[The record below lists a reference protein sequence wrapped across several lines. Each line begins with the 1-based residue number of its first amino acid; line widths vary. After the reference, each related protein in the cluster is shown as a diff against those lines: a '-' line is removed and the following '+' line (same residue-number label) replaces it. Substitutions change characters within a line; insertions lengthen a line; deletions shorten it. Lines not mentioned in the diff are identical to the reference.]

1 MEARIEAMLA
11 EAEKN
16 EAAVKAAQENGN
28 KKAEGSS

>member
-16 EAAVKAAQENGN
+16 EASVKAAQENGD
-28 KKAEGSS
+28 KAEGSS